1 LFNLT
6 TTNKFPLFFKKKT
19 SKFSDSKKMGKSSL
33 FSRKTSRKRQLKRRQ
48 RHKLRKEIEI
58 GDAQIQLNDYKKD
71 VEASKEKAIEQM
83 NKLCRENENLL
94 KWIDVY
100 AKEIEIQKKRNY
112 DLELKLYAQQSSSS
126 SSSSTS
132 PQSQSSSQPSFKSL
146 DEYFKWENN
155 QK

>member
-1 LFNLT
+1 
-6 TTNKFPLFFKKKT
+6 
-19 SKFSDSKKMGKSSL
+19 MGKPSL
-33 FSRKTSRKRQLKRRQ
+33 FSRNTSRKRQLKRRQ

-58 GDAQIQLNDYKKD
+58 GDVQIQLNDYKKD
-71 VEASKEKAIEQM
+71 VEASKEKAVEQM
-83 NKLCRENENLL
+83 NKLYQENENLL

-100 AKEIEIQKKRNY
+100 EKQIEIQKKRNY

-126 SSSSTS
+126 SSSSLS
-132 PQSQSSSQPSFKSL
+132 SSSSSLPQSQSSSQLSFKSL

>member
-1 LFNLT
+1 
-6 TTNKFPLFFKKKT
+6 
-19 SKFSDSKKMGKSSL
+19 
-33 FSRKTSRKRQLKRRQ
+33 
-48 RHKLRKEIEI
+48 
-58 GDAQIQLNDYKKD
+58 
-71 VEASKEKAIEQM
+71 M
-83 NKLCRENENLL
+83 NQLCRENENLL

-100 AKEIEIQKKRNY
+100 EKQIEIQKKINY

-126 SSSSTS
+126 SSS

>member
-1 LFNLT
+1 M
-6 TTNKFPLFFKKKT
+6 
-19 SKFSDSKKMGKSSL
+19 SKPSL
-33 FSRKTSRKRQLKRRQ
+33 FSRKISRKRQLKRRQ

-58 GDAQIQLNDYKKD
+58 GDVQVQPNDYKKD
-71 VEASKEKAIEQM
+71 VETSKEKAIERM
-83 NKLCRENENLL
+83 NKLCRDNENLL

-100 AKEIEIQKKRNY
+100 AKQIEIQKKRNY
-112 DLELKLYAQQSSSS
+112 DLELKLYSQAAQQSSSS
-126 SSSSTS
+126 SSLSSS